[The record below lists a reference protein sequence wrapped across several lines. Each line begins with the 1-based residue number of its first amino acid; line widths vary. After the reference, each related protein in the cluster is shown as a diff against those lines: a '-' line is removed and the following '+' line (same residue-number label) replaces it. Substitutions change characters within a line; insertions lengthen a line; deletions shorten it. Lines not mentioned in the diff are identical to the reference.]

1 MLGNLHRAE
10 QYYFNNISWVKHR
23 NSSLKF
29 LQQAKICNF
38 LMDQV
43 RELFYIF
50 SLGKNAKYK
59 IVDISEVI
67 FQFTNA

>member
-1 MLGNLHRAE
+1 
-10 QYYFNNISWVKHR
+10 
-23 NSSLKF
+23 
-29 LQQAKICNF
+29 
-38 LMDQV
+38 MDQV